1 MILENVP
8 TIVEIKKAIPK
19 RCFEKSMN
27 LSFYYVLRDIS
38 YAFSSYMILLGLE
51 GCIENS
57 YVLIKAG
64 VYIGY
69 WILQGTIFA
78 GIFCL
83 GHDCG
88 HGSFSN
94 NGILNDTVGNI
105 LHTFIL
111 APYYPWKLS
120 HRVHHKNT
128 NNIDKDEVFYPIREN
143 QDNPRKKDSLLKN
156 LPFFAFG
163 FGWFGYVVKGY
174 GPNGRNI
181 SHLNPI
187 NKHFKGH
194 YTECFISLILMIL
207 WTVGPLRQY
216 YIAFGIRS
224 LLCHYLMPV
233 FGFGCWIVLITFLHH
248 HDDGVPW
255 FSNEEWSYVKG
266 QLCSIDR
273 HYGWAHDILH
283 SIGTH
288 QIHHLFPQIPHY
300 HLEEATR
307 VFRQKYPNLIRCNT
321 NPIVSSYFKGC
332 IRFNRQEIIKNNT
345 AVHVFKDKKD

>member
-1 MILENVP
+1 
-8 TIVEIKKAIPK
+8 
-19 RCFEKSMN
+19 
-27 LSFYYVLRDIS
+27 
-38 YAFSSYMILLGLE
+38 
-51 GCIENS
+51 
-57 YVLIKAG
+57 
-64 VYIGY
+64 
-69 WILQGTIFA
+69 
-78 GIFCL
+78 
-83 GHDCG
+83 
-88 HGSFSN
+88 
-94 NGILNDTVGNI
+94 
-105 LHTFIL
+105 
-111 APYYPWKLS
+111 
-120 HRVHHKNT
+120 
-128 NNIDKDEVFYPIREN
+128 
-143 QDNPRKKDSLLKN
+143 
-156 LPFFAFG
+156 
-163 FGWFGYVVKGY
+163 
-174 GPNGRNI
+174 
-181 SHLNPI
+181 
-187 NKHFKGH
+187 
-194 YTECFISLILMIL
+194 MIL

-216 YIAFGIRS
+216 YIVFGIRS

-307 VFRQKYPNLIRCNT
+307 VFRQKYPNLIRCNA

-345 AVHVFKDKKD
+345 AVHVFKDKTD

>member
-1 MILENVP
+1 MSKITNIETSYSNHSTISNVYSVCSSSKQRHNSCDKNSTHPLTISIFRRTKSKIMILENVP

-19 RCFEKSMN
+19 
-27 LSFYYVLRDIS
+27 RDIS

-187 NKHFKGH
+187 NKHFKG
-194 YTECFISLILMIL
+194 I
-207 WTVGPLRQY
+207 VGFDL
-216 YIAFGIRS
+216 
-224 LLCHYLMPV
+224 
-233 FGFGCWIVLITFLHH
+233 
-248 HDDGVPW
+248 
-255 FSNEEWSYVKG
+255 
-266 QLCSIDR
+266 
-273 HYGWAHDILH
+273 
-283 SIGTH
+283 
-288 QIHHLFPQIPHY
+288 
-300 HLEEATR
+300 
-307 VFRQKYPNLIRCNT
+307 
-321 NPIVSSYFKGC
+321 
-332 IRFNRQEIIKNNT
+332 
-345 AVHVFKDKKD
+345 